1 MQALITNL
9 LLLVIA
15 SGIGYLVA
23 QWRPH
28 WFRVREMGGTLL
40 PGLIVALLLAA
51 ALRAAA
57 VVYGPGAM
65 FSIISVIGGLVL
77 GIWLAQRTT
86 RTQR

>member
-1 MQALITNL
+1 MQVLITNL

-23 QWRPH
+23 QWRPS
-28 WFRVREMGGTLL
+28 WFRVREMGGNLL

-86 RTQR
+86 RTER